1 MKVIEWKGGG
11 GGGKLG
17 SYDLI
22 FHDRT
27 RTNNNHPIYNSSHP
41 FFDSSTQIAYPLDH
55 NVENQ
60 YTHYLI
66 LQFITTTTL

>member
-1 MKVIEWKGGG
+1 MKVIEGGR
-11 GGGKLG
+11 GKLG
-17 SYDLI
+17 SYDLV

-27 RTNNNHPIYNSSHP
+27 RTNNNHPIFNSSHP
-41 FFDSSTQIAYPLDH
+41 LDSSTQIAYPLDH

-60 YTHYLI
+60 YTHYLM